1 MRLYIIRESSPQFEN
16 RIMARVYVRSITR
29 SIMYQKAP
37 VCLPELAYGKYKSAA
52 CDFSSIKL
60 DYSDS
65 LKSSISRIKDVYAF
79 SIKYR

>member
-1 MRLYIIRESSPQFEN
+1 MRS
-16 RIMARVYVRSITR
+16 T
-29 SIMYQKAP
+29 MYQKAP
-37 VCLPELAYGKYKSAA
+37 FCLPELAYGKYRSAA

-79 SIKYR
+79 SIKYRYSDILLKKHNFI